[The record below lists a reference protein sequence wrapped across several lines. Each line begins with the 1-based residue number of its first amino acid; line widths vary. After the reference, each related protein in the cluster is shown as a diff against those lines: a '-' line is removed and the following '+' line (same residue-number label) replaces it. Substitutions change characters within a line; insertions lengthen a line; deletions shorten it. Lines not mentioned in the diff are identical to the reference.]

1 MDKISASIIILT
13 KNAEDTLKT
22 VLDRMMSQ
30 DYKSFE
36 IIIIDS
42 GSTDETLKI
51 AKNYPLKIINIKPSE
66 FGHGKTRNLGAK
78 IAKGKYVVYLT
89 HDAIPKNAK
98 WLSELIKPLKE
109 KNIAGVY
116 GKQIPKKDENVVD
129 NFFYISLY
137 PNEEH
142 TWEQNKVYQGDNVFS
157 NVNSVIVKDI
167 LLKYPF
173 NNSIIVSED
182 YEWAHRVLKEG
193 YNMFYNPKAIV
204 IHSHSYSFRTLFK
217 RNFDIGVSYKE
228 VYKKNSNS
236 NLDFI
241 RKGISIHLKALNY
254 LIKSGY
260 PQMVPYCII
269 KDFVKLIAVTLGK
282 NEHLLPKYLKAK
294 FSNYREYWK

>member
-1 MDKISASIIILT
+1 MDRVNASIIILT
-13 KNAEDTLKT
+13 KNAGSTFKT
-22 VLDRMMSQ
+22 VLEKIISQ

-42 GSTDETLKI
+42 GSTDETLKV
-51 AKNYPLKIINIKPSE
+51 AKNYPLQIISVEPWE
-66 FGHGKTRNLGAK
+66 FGHGKTRNLGSK
-78 IAKGKYVVYLT
+78 IAKGKYIVYLT
-89 HDAIPKNAK
+89 QDAIPKNTK

-116 GKQIPKKDENVVD
+116 GKQIPKEDENVVD
-129 NFFYISLY
+129 KLFYMSLY

-142 TWEQNKVYQGDNVFS
+142 VWEHNKVYQGDNIFS
-157 NVNSVIVKDI
+157 NVNSVIVKGI

-173 NNSIIVSED
+173 NDNIIVSED

-193 YNMFYNPKAIV
+193 YNIIYNPKAIV
-204 IHSHSYSFRTLFK
+204 IHSHSYSFRNLFK

-228 VYKKNSNS
+228 VYKKNYNS

-241 RKGISIHLKALNY
+241 RKGLSIHLKELAY
-254 LIKSGY
+254 LVKCGHSKMIT
-260 PQMVPYCII
+260 YCII
-269 KDFVKLIAVTLGK
+269 KDFIKLLAVTLGK
-282 NEHLLPKYLKAK
+282 NEHLIPKYLKTK